1 MRKYYRFTRRKATKA
16 NLKKL
21 FLDPNESPLNKAFAI
36 FIGAFI
42 GVLPIWG
49 LQGISA
55 IATAQFFKVNKPL
68 AMVASHINFTP
79 IYPVLVYFSLKIGAL
94 IIGSVEDLPALH
106 EISLETA
113 KTFFWLYVIGC
124 MPIAIITAFIFGAIT
139 YFIAVYLKLSKGK
152 LQPVTVTPFTQQVK
166 SQLPLNMQS
175 ESLIER

>member
-1 MRKYYRFTRRKATKA
+1 MKKYYRFTRRKATKA

-36 FIGAFI
+36 FIGVFI

-49 LQGISA
+49 LQVISS
-55 IATAQFFKVNKPL
+55 IASAQFFKVNKPL
-68 AMVASHINFTP
+68 AVLGSHINITP
-79 IYPVLVYFSLKIGAL
+79 LFPVLVYFSLKIGAL
-94 IIGSVEDLPALH
+94 IIGSVEALPALD
-106 EISLETA
+106 EISLLTA
-113 KTFFWLYVIGC
+113 KTYFWLYVIGC
-124 MPIAIITAFIFGAIT
+124 VPIAIITAMVFGAIT